1 MLGFFWLTNDIVK
14 MFLNQMSVKGCG
26 RTRGCFRSCH
36 GSDPNCPTTGT
47 DAGLDYFVTMDT
59 NKTDSSVGQNQVL
72 FKMGGKLKRRK
83 EVCQYDS

>member
-1 MLGFFWLTNDIVK
+1 

-59 NKTDSSVGQNQVL
+59 NKTDSSVGQNQIL

-83 EVCQYDS
+83 EVCKYES